1 MAESDI
7 LSLFYNYK
15 NFYLEQITNES
26 DTEIK
31 QKLMSKVINDLMEQ
45 NELLLEILLEVHQNT
60 RDRSEQMHQMLTK
73 TASKTSEVG
82 QALTSYELE
91 VKTFAQN
98 RIPAFIDFANYA
110 KQMQFYIINL
120 EHDNQELKKENETF
134 FRDLQM
140 QNVQLINYRKMFKEK
155 FDDGTIK
162 TSTLFKSD
170 KLDEIECFNIESFL
184 HTKFNELSRNIN
196 TIVCADVLEDII
208 TITEKTIED
217 ENNFTNSDKVYF
229 DCNSTDINDNY
240 EIEECSRFD
249 SELICSTTIELKSLP
264 KILFTISSVYDD
276 LEKKISVIYEL
287 KRELLSIREKHS
299 KLQNSF
305 IQMGLQTLNNFRM
318 LEDEIKSG
326 VNGLIEPTNM
336 ASHKWEQTILNHIEN
351 GINQVLQNKSIPQW
365 IHPLSSS

>member
-1 MAESDI
+1 M
-7 LSLFYNYK
+7 
-15 NFYLEQITNES
+15 
-26 DTEIK
+26 
-31 QKLMSKVINDLMEQ
+31 
-45 NELLLEILLEVHQNT
+45 
-60 RDRSEQMHQMLTK
+60 
-73 TASKTSEVG
+73 
-82 QALTSYELE
+82 
-91 VKTFAQN
+91 
-98 RIPAFIDFANYA
+98 
-110 KQMQFYIINL
+110 
-120 EHDNQELKKENETF
+120 
-134 FRDLQM
+134 
-140 QNVQLINYRKMFKEK
+140 
-155 FDDGTIK
+155 
-162 TSTLFKSD
+162 
-170 KLDEIECFNIESFL
+170 
-184 HTKFNELSRNIN
+184 SRNIN